1 MTIIAHYSTWNQCV
15 KNKKKEEGVQEES
28 RKEKEKETTSE
39 KVIRFSL
46 VTKDLQTKVLKNTW
60 YAKKNREK

>member
-1 MTIIAHYSTWNQCV
+1 M
-15 KNKKKEEGVQEES
+15 QEES

-60 YAKKNREK
+60 YAKKNHREK

>member
-1 MTIIAHYSTWNQCV
+1 M
-15 KNKKKEEGVQEES
+15 QEES